1 MKLFGFNVGLSLVA
15 VYDQEILY
23 SEGFGVKDVNT
34 KQAPD
39 IDTIFDIGSIT
50 KIFTSALFM
59 VSPFLLLSLPLP
71 LSLSPSFSLSLTLGR
86 ISFRG

>member
-1 MKLFGFNVGLSLVA
+1 MKILGYNVGLSLVA

-23 SEGFGVKDVNT
+23 SEGFGVKDVT
-34 KQAPD
+34 TGETPD

-59 VSPFLLLSLPLP
+59 VCIFFNCVRL
-71 LSLSPSFSLSLTLGR
+71 
-86 ISFRG
+86 